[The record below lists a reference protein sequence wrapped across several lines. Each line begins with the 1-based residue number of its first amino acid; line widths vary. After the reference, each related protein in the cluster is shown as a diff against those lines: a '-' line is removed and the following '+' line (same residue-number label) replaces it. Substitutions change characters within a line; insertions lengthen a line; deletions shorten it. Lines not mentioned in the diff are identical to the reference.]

1 MDNAVGDNKN
11 RFVFCF
17 WSLLVAKRIFREV
30 YVNFMLVGH
39 THDDIDA
46 LFGRWSMALRKES
59 YPTIPLLMR
68 SFMTNER
75 VPTIPHLIQE
85 VPDFKSF
92 IAGSI
97 AEGSEALQGHT
108 KAHQFKFYLDSNGC
122 PVMKY
127 KMLCHHEDW
136 LPKEGGGIKL

>member
-17 WSLLVAKRIFREV
+17 WLLLVAKRIFREV
-30 YVNFMLVGH
+30 YLNFMLVGH

-59 YPTIPLLMR
+59 FPTIPLLMK
-68 SFMTNER
+68 SFMKNET

-85 VPDFKSF
+85 VPDFKKF
-92 IAGSI
+92 IGDMI
-97 AEGSEALQGHT
+97 ADGDEALQGHT
-108 KAHQFKFYLDSNGC
+108 KAHQFKFYVDSSGC
-122 PVMKY
+122 PVMK
-127 KMLCHHEDW
+127 
-136 LPKEGGGIKL
+136 